1 MKSEPRPG
9 RFTGDVDATI
19 HVPRGH
25 DHVAHAIRNIGAI
38 AAFYETDD
46 PPIDALEAI
55 IAIAKRGLAPK
66 LPRAS

>member
-1 MKSEPRPG
+1 MKSERKLG

-19 HVPRGH
+19 HIPRAH
-25 DHVAHAIRNIGAI
+25 DHAAHAIRNIGAI
-38 AAFYETDD
+38 AAFYEAGD

-55 IAIAKRGLAPK
+55 ISIAKRGLAPR